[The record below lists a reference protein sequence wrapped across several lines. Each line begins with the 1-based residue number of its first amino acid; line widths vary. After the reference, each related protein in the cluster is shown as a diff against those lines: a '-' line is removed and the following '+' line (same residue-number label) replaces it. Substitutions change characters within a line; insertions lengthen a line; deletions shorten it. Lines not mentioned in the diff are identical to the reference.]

1 MAEFQRARSKVWYP
15 SLDDDDEDMHNHH
28 HHHHHLRHH
37 SWRRQPSSSPESR
50 RVSSG
55 SPSNGSHRSQD
66 SGFSDS
72 ESGSPLGPSSKPTPT
87 ATAAAAAAQA
97 AVICVGR
104 PADDG
109 HATADSF
116 ADGLPHGVL
125 PEEEEEEEKAEKTAR
140 IPSPC
145 GLLREQRPPSVPVEE
160 APPHCD
166 CFLPACE
173 LSRKFRSYDYAS
185 PFRPSPVADA
195 ASNRRAEEEPRT
207 PNRTC
212 FIVDELPKSGGPR
225 SVPLQSTPDS
235 VKSFDGHF
243 DQSENVTV
251 VENVKR
257 DDEDNDDDD
266 GDDSNPDVLDDG
278 DSIIDPPVPFVD
290 DRLKTE
296 QEYDATSVCSSVPDR
311 PDTPE
316 HTSTP
321 KSTKDRCCT
330 PRLQYRKELQ
340 LKKPKSSQNIID
352 RYANI
357 ACKTGI

>member
-1 MAEFQRARSKVWYP
+1 MADFQRARSKVWYP
-15 SLDDDDEDMHNHH
+15 SLDDDDEDMHQHH
-28 HHHHHLRHH
+28 HQHHMRHH

-55 SPSNGSHRSQD
+55 SPSNGSHKSQD

-72 ESGSPLGPSSKPTPT
+72 ESNSPLGPSSKPSAAVAALTEVK
-87 ATAAAAAAQA
+87 ATA
-97 AVICVGR
+97 IGPER
-104 PADDG
+104 PAGEG
-109 HATADSF
+109 HAATDSF

-125 PEEEEEEEKAEKTAR
+125 PEEDEDEEEATAG

-145 GLLREQRPPSVPVEE
+145 GLLREPRSPPTVPVEE
-160 APPHCD
+160 APHCD

-173 LSRKFRSYDYAS
+173 LSRKFRSYDYVS
-185 PFRPSPVADA
+185 PFRPPQVAVA
-195 ASNRRAEEEPRT
+195 ATANGRAEEEPRT

-212 FIVDELPKSGGPR
+212 FIVDELPKSGGSG
-225 SVPLQSTPDS
+225 SVPSQSTPGS

-257 DDEDNDDDD
+257 DGD
-266 GDDSNPDVLDDG
+266 GDDYHDVPDGD

-290 DRLKTE
+290 DRVHDDRK
-296 QEYDATSVCSSVPDR
+296 YDTASVCSSVPDR

-316 HTSTP
+316 YTSTP
-321 KSTKDRCCT
+321 KSTRDRRCT
-330 PRLQYRKELQ
+330 PRLHYRKELQ
-340 LKKPKSSQNIID
+340 LKKPKSSQRVID
-352 RYANI
+352 RYVNI
-357 ACKTGI
+357 ACNTVRRLNH